1 MRAVS
6 VQDTLVYVMVC
17 ISAADTVMGET
28 ELARIGNVVKIL
40 PVFDKYSG
48 DQLINASKACTDILQ
63 SDEGMETILGLA
75 ASLPQNLQ
83 ETAYVLAAEIAASD
97 RRVAAEEIRFLQL
110 LRSRLSV
117 DKLTCAALERGAQAR
132 NQTE

>member
-17 ISAADTVMGET
+17 ISAADTIMGED
-28 ELARIGNVVKIL
+28 ELRRIGNVVKTL
-40 PVFDKYSG
+40 PVFEGYSG

-63 SDEGMETILGLA
+63 SDEGMETVLSLA
-75 ASLPQNLQ
+75 ASLPSNLQ
-83 ETAYVLAAEIAASD
+83 ETAYVLAAEVAASD
-97 RRVAAEEIRFLQL
+97 RKVAAEEVRFLQL
-110 LRSRLSV
+110 LRGKLNV

-132 NQTE
+132 HQTE